1 MNLQQYRQVI
11 DKNLNRLEHLNTDA
25 GSLAIEIL
33 NLEREKIEIEE
44 MLAISRK
51 AAGIV
56 QDKLCERL
64 SHIVTR
70 VIQTV
75 FDDSIRFIIKFVERR
90 GVSEADMFVVDAAG
104 NEYDILESRG
114 GGLADV
120 VSLALQMSFIMLSD
134 VNRWLILDEPS
145 RHLSQD
151 AQRKFGEVLK
161 LLVKEFGFTTLF
173 VTHSREF
180 ETIADRVFKVEI
192 EGGVSCVS
200 QQV

>member
-1 MNLQQYRQVI
+1 MNLQRYRQTV
-11 DKNLNRLEHLNTDA
+11 DKNLNRLTYLNTDA
-25 GSLAIEIL
+25 GSPAIEIL

-75 FDDSIRFIIKFVERR
+75 FDDTVSFIIRFVERR
-90 GVSEADMFVVDAAG
+90 GVSEADMFVVGGAG

-114 GGLADV
+114 A
-120 VSLALQMSFIMLSD
+120 VS
-134 VNRWLILDEPS
+134 
-145 RHLSQD
+145 
-151 AQRKFGEVLK
+151 
-161 LLVKEFGFTTLF
+161 
-173 VTHSREF
+173 
-180 ETIADRVFKVEI
+180 
-192 EGGVSCVS
+192 
-200 QQV
+200 

>member
-1 MNLQQYRQVI
+1 MSILQYRQTI
-11 DKNLNRLEHLNTDA
+11 DKNLNRLTYLNTDA

-75 FDDSIRFIIKFVERR
+75 FDDTVSFIIRFVERR
-90 GVSEADMFVVDAAG
+90 GVSEADMFVVDGAG

-120 VSLALQMSFIMLSD
+120 VSLALQLSFILLSD
-134 VNRWLILDEPS
+134 VDRWLILDEPA
-145 RHLSQD
+145 RHVSKE
-151 AQRKFGEVLK
+151 AQKKFGEVLK
-161 LLVKEFGFTTLF
+161 MLVKEFGFTALF
-173 VTHSREF
+173 VTHSQDIEA
-180 ETIADRVFKVEI
+180 IADRVFKVEI
-192 EGGVSCVS
+192 EGGVSRVS